1 MLIHNDSSFDA
12 GADICQTSVF
22 FLHSNS
28 TKVCTFNS
36 NCDIVVT
43 VSQNGSSNLF
53 RELHKLYLII

>member
-1 MLIHNDSSFDA
+1 MLIHNDSSFHTD
-12 GADICQTSVF
+12 ADICQTSV

>member
-12 GADICQTSVF
+12 DADLGQTSVF
-22 FLHSNS
+22 FALDS
-28 TKVCTFNS
+28 TKVCTFDA

-53 RELHKLYLII
+53 RELHSI